1 MENYVEVELEC
12 LTIYVIYIVYI
23 LIDGMI
29 NNGIILLTLKTTRTF
44 M

>member
-1 MENYVEVELEC
+1 MENYVEVEIEC

-23 LIDGMI
+23 LIDDRI
-29 NNGIILLTLKTTRTF
+29 NNGINLLILKTTRKF